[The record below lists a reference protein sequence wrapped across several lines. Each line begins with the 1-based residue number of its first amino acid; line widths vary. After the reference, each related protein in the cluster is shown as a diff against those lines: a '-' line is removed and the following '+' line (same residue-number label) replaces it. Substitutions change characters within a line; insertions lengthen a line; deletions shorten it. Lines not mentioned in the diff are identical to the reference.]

1 MHDNQGR
8 HGCGNVW
15 TWIREYKIL
24 GWSKILALSFR
35 SSKFNG
41 YTSYKFIEVKFNGEC
56 LEHYETNL

>member
-15 TWIREYKIL
+15 TWIREYKTL

-41 YTSYKFIEVKFNGEC
+41 YTSYKFIEVKFNGE
-56 LEHYETNL
+56 